1 MNWNSLQIGSKI
13 SVELV
18 LVISLL
24 TVTFFQFLKLKEEIT
39 NVSIS
44 YNDGKQDLELPSM
57 TFCPFGNE
65 RTKQGN
71 MTFDDYMEHVL
82 NVSDFFHV
90 SSQEVHLPGY
100 KYA

>member
-57 TFCPFGNE
+57 TFCPSGYE
-65 RTKQGN
+65 GTKQGN
-71 MTFDDYMEHVL
+71 MTFDDYMELVL
-82 NVSDFFHV
+82 NVSDFFDV
-90 SSQEVHLPGY
+90 SSQDVHLPGY

>member
-82 NVSDFFHV
+82 NVSDFFDF
-90 SSQEVHLPGY
+90 SRQEVHLPGY

>member
-1 MNWNSLQIGSKI
+1 MNWNSLQIVSKI

-24 TVTFFQFLKLKEEIT
+24 TVTFFQFLKLKKEIT

-44 YNDGKQDLELPSM
+44 YNDGKEDLELPSM
-57 TFCPFGNE
+57 TLCPFGHE

-71 MTFDDYMEHVL
+71 MTFDEYMEHVL

>member
-24 TVTFFQFLKLKEEIT
+24 TVTFFQFLKLKKEIT
-39 NVSIS
+39 NVSNS

-57 TFCPFGNE
+57 TFCPFGNAKE
-65 RTKQGN
+65 GN
-71 MTFDDYMEHVL
+71 MTFDNYMEHIL
-82 NVSDFFHV
+82 NVSDFFDV
-90 SSQEVHLPGY
+90 SSQEVHLPGF